1 MKTVSLIVAAAALA
15 MSVPMAAQA
24 AGDAQPAGAGQ
35 PVSCLT
41 YLSQF
46 EGAVPYNPGAPRM
59 AEAQSMAQ
67 KGRSFCVAGD
77 DEMANAYLMVA
88 LREIGVTPKGVQENG
103 PVIVERDTQRPLQGG
118 AGIEEQAGQ
127 PDHARNPDI
136 Y

>member
-15 MSVPMAAQA
+15 MVVPMAAQA
-24 AGDAQPAGAGQ
+24 AGAQPVDAGQ

-59 AEAQSMAQ
+59 AEAQTMAN
-67 KGRSFCVAGD
+67 KGRSFCVASD

-88 LREIGVTPKGVQENG
+88 LREIGVTPKGVQETG
-103 PVIVERDTQRPLQGG
+103 PVIVERNTQRPLPGG
-118 AGIEEQAGQ
+118 AGIVEQADQ
-127 PDHARNPDI
+127 PNPARNPEL

>member
-24 AGDAQPAGAGQ
+24 GDAQSAGAGH

-59 AEAQSMAQ
+59 AEAQNMAE
-67 KGRSFCVAGD
+67 KGRSFCVAGE

-88 LREIGVTPKGVQENG
+88 LREIGVTPKGVEETS
-103 PVIVERDTQRPLQGG
+103 PAIVERDTQRPLPGS
-118 AGIEEQAGQ
+118 ADIVEQAGQ
-127 PDHARNPDI
+127 PNPARNPEL

>member
-1 MKTVSLIVAAAALA
+1 MKTVSLIVAAAVLA

-24 AGDAQPAGAGQ
+24 AGNAQPAGAGQ

-59 AEAQSMAQ
+59 AEAQSMAE

-88 LREIGVTPKGVQENG
+88 LREIGVTPKGVQETA
-103 PVIVERDTQRPLQGG
+103 PVIVERDTQRPLPGS
-118 AGIEEQAGQ
+118 AGFVEQADQ
-127 PDHARNPDI
+127 PNRARNPEL

>member
-24 AGDAQPAGAGQ
+24 AGDAQPADAGR

-59 AEAQSMAQ
+59 AEAQSMAD

-77 DEMANAYLMVA
+77 DRMANAYLMVA
-88 LREIGVTPKGVQENG
+88 LREIGVTPNG
-103 PVIVERDTQRPLQGG
+103 IQQTPPAIVERGTQRPLPGG
-118 AGIEEQAGQ
+118 AAPVEQADQ
-127 PDHARNPDI
+127 PSPAPSPDL